1 MTAKRLP
8 KAPVPKGLIWWKELP
23 RHPLNIALGRE
34 VFVQRTRR
42 GWSLDDV
49 HDATGISKSHLWD
62 LEQGRH
68 GISLDMM
75 LALETV
81 FGMAPNGLLVL
92 GRRRME
98 LIPGSRTMIC
108 SV

>member
-1 MTAKRLP
+1 MSAKRIP
-8 KAPVPKGLIWWKELP
+8 KAPVPKGLIWWKDLP
-23 RHPLNIALGRE
+23 RHPLNIAIGRE

-62 LEQGRH
+62 LERGRH
-68 GISLDMM
+68 VISLDMR

-81 FGMAPNGLLVL
+81 FGMVADGLLVL

-98 LIPGSRTMIC
+98 RTPASRTMIC